1 MGNIFRYDN
10 KFFEALGKITDL
22 VILNLLFIF
31 SCIPIVTIGASVTAM
46 YSVSMKMAK
55 DEDDY
60 IVKEFIK
67 RFKENFKIS
76 TIVWVLM
83 LVVGGV
89 LVLDYQ
95 IADLISSE
103 VLSMMLR
110 VIFTMVSIIILF
122 ILTYIFPIISKFEN
136 TIKNTIINSILISV
150 QNLPYTIIMVAL
162 NLLPLILLNLVTS
175 FWGYILFFYIILGFG
190 ITSYLNSIFMNKIL
204 DKYIS

>member
-31 SCIPIVTIGASVTAM
+31 SCIPIVTIGASITAM

-60 IVKEFIK
+60 IAKEFIK
-67 RFKENFKIS
+67 RFKENFKVS

-103 VLSMMLR
+103 ALSMMLR

-122 ILTYIFPIISKFEN
+122 IFTYIFPIISKFEN

>member
-10 KFFEALGKITDL
+10 EFFEALCKITDL
-22 VILNLLFIF
+22 VILNLVFIF

-67 RFKENFKIS
+67 KFKENFKVS
-76 TIVWVLM
+76 TIVWILM
-83 LVVGGV
+83 LIVGGI

-95 IADLISSE
+95 ISDLISSE
-103 VLSMMLR
+103 PLSMMLR
-110 VIFTMVSIIILF
+110 VIFTMVSIILLF

-136 TIKNTIINSILISV
+136 TIKNTIINSILISL
-150 QNLPYTIIMVAL
+150 QNLPYTIIMLVL

-175 FWGYILFFYIILGFG
+175 SWGYILFFYIILGFG
-190 ITSYLNSIFMNKIL
+190 ITSYLNSVFMNKIL
-204 DKYIS
+204 YKYIS